1 MASTRSR
8 GELPSSKWLS
18 FDGWD
23 YDGMKERLEKAL
35 KTINKIALV
44 AHAEHIIGHK
54 LTMSEP
60 FSAGQYR
67 ICFELVAENGTL
79 VIARVRLPRHPDA
92 PQTFTDEDM
101 AFATECEVAT
111 MRYVREKLASIS
123 TPCVYTYESG
133 DSVRANEAGAAY
145 MLIEGF
151 RGNTLLDVEYDMT
164 RLPVRWELSF
174 LAKFA
179 NTKKDVCAKAHHDA
193 VDKSPSRARNP
204 DLALDRLNLIA
215 VADREAHDGQC
226 CLGVGRRI
234 QRQRPFP

>member
-1 MASTRSR
+1 MTSTQSR

-23 YDGMKERLEKAL
+23 YGGMKERLEKAL
-35 KTINKIALV
+35 KTINKTALV

-60 FSAGQYR
+60 FSAGQYW
-67 ICFELVAENGTL
+67 ICFELVAENSTL

-92 PQTFTDEDM
+92 SQTFTDEDM

-111 MRYVREKLASIS
+111 MRYVREKLASII
-123 TPCVYTYESG
+123 TPCVYTYEPAE
-133 DSVRANEAGAAY
+133 SVRANEAGAAY

-164 RLPVRWELSF
+164 QLPVTLKLPF
-174 LAKFA
+174 LAEFA
-179 NTKKDVCAKAHHDA
+179 NTKQRLLC
-193 VDKSPSRARNP
+193 KSAS
-204 DLALDRLNLIA
+204 
-215 VADREAHDGQC
+215 
-226 CLGVGRRI
+226 
-234 QRQRPFP
+234 